1 MTTAFDVPAEPLI
14 KKTAEK
20 LKGLKQ
26 CEPPE
31 WAPFVKTGIHKERAP
46 LESDWW
52 HVREAAILRKVY
64 MKGPIGTIHLRALF
78 CGPKDRGSKPNKV
91 GYGSGSIVRNA
102 LQQLE
107 QAELV
112 RTVKGKG
119 REITPKGRSLLD
131 NTAREVLQ
139 DIIKDN
145 PELGKY

>member
-20 LKGLKQ
+20 LNGFEQ
-26 CEPPE
+26 CKPPE
-31 WAPFVKTGIHKERAP
+31 WAAFVKTGIHKEKAP
-46 LESDWW
+46 NSSDWW
-52 HVREAAILRKVY
+52 HIREAAILRKVY
-64 MKGPIGTIHLRALF
+64 INGPIGTMHLRAMF
-78 CGPKDRGSKPNKV
+78 SGSKDRGSKPDRV
-91 GYGSGSIVRNA
+91 AYGSGSIVRNA

-107 QAELV
+107 MAELV

-119 REITPKGRSLLD
+119 REVTPKGKSLLD
-131 NTAREVLQ
+131 NVAREVLQ